1 MDTLLLEIFSH
12 LLSAIMDGLSNMGH
26 FIPMM
31 DTGGGGDEVT
41 KFIDKWAGILIN
53 NLGTFTKE
61 TLLKDNAVGLARTIL
76 SIGILFVLGYEMW
89 PVIQGKRSPDITVL
103 LKPFLLFGVITGW
116 NGFVTAMMRPGE
128 LMTEGGRT
136 FYEAQW
142 AKMGSLEDSCRVMQT
157 RIDSLR
163 NVQVAEAMAELEGDK
178 EMVKEESQD
187 PGSMEE
193 VVDDEEHDTSW
204 IGEKIN
210 ELKDAITSKFKAL
223 WTVIK
228 DQLENV
234 FKSLIEWITGLFEK
248 IVKWISCLY
257 LQMNFYGIMMIGQI
271 GMGVLALFG
280 PILFAISIFDVWS
293 NSWASW
299 MMQFLAYSMYGF
311 LAYLVMGYTY
321 AIVFYEMEKYA
332 DTLSTI
338 KTVQDLAGRDGV
350 TDVLSRNY
358 GVLLNWVVA
367 LWTGGYCMKFV
378 PELAAVVFNA
388 QTSGAAA
395 SAADALK
402 GGLKSTVNMVK

>member
-1 MDTLLLEIFSH
+1 MDTLLLDFFGS
-12 LLSAIMDGLSNMGH
+12 LLTSFIDGLSNMGH
-26 FIPMM
+26 FMPRM
-31 DTGGGGDEVT
+31 DLGGGSDEVT
-41 KFIDKWAGILIN
+41 RFIDKWAGILIN

-61 TLLKDNAVGLARTIL
+61 TLLKNDAVGLARTIL
-76 SIGILFVLGYEMW
+76 SIGILFVLGYELW

-103 LKPFLLFGVITGW
+103 LKPFLLFAVITGW

-136 FYEAQW
+136 FYEEQW
-142 AKMGSLEDSCRVMQT
+142 QKMGSIEDSCRVMQT

-163 NVQVAEAMAELEGDK
+163 NAQVAEALAELEGDK
-178 EMVKEESQD
+178 EMVKQESQD
-187 PGSMEE
+187 PGAMEE
-193 VVDDEEHDTSW
+193 GEEEKEANKGW
-204 IGEKIN
+204 IGRQIDK
-210 ELKDAITSKFKAL
+210 LKNFITSKFKAL

-228 DQLENV
+228 NQLENV
-234 FKSLIEWITGLFEK
+234 FKSLIEWITGIFER

-280 PILFAISIFDVWS
+280 PILFALSIFDVWS

-350 TDVLSRNY
+350 TDVLSRNF

>member
-1 MDTLLLEIFSH
+1 MDTILLDVFGQ
-12 LLSAIMDGLSNMGH
+12 LLSAILDGLSNAGH
-26 FIPMM
+26 HFPVVG
-31 DTGGGGDEVT
+31 TGGGGDEVT
-41 KFIDKWAGILIN
+41 KFIDKWAGVLIN

-61 TLLKDNAVGLARTIL
+61 TLLKADAVGLARTIL

-116 NGFVTAMMRPGE
+116 TGFVNGMMKPGE
-128 LMTEGGRT
+128 LMTSGGRT
-136 FYEAQW
+136 FYETQW
-142 AKMGSLEDSCRVMQT
+142 QKMGSLEDSCRVMQT

-163 NVQVAEAMAELEGDK
+163 NVQVAEALAELEGDK
-178 EMVKEESQD
+178 EMVKQESEE

-193 VVDDEEHDTSW
+193 VTGEEEHDTSW
-204 IGEKIN
+204 LGEKI
-210 ELKDAITSKFKAL
+210 EALKEAITSKFKAL

-234 FKSLIEWITGLFEK
+234 FKS
-248 IVKWISCLY
+248 
-257 LQMNFYGIMMIGQI
+257 QI

-280 PILFAISIFDVWS
+280 PVIFALSIFDVWS

-299 MMQFLAYSMYGF
+299 IMQFLAYSMYGF

-332 DTLSTI
+332 DTLSSI
-338 KTVQDLAGRDGV
+338 KTVEDLAGKDGIS
-350 TDVLSRNY
+350 DVLSRNF

-378 PELAAVVFNA
+378 PELAGVIFNA
-388 QTSGAAA
+388 QASGAAA

-402 GGLKSTVNMVK
+402 GGVKSTVNVVR